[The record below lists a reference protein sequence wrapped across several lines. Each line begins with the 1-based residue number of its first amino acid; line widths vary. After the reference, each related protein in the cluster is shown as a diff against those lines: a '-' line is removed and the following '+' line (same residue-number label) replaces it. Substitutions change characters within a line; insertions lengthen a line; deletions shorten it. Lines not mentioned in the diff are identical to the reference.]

1 MKEGLIEKFSQ
12 NVNLKEELLRTFD
25 AIIVEAS
32 PYDKIWELVLTKQ
45 MQNKIVER

>member
-25 AIIVEAS
+25 AILVEVL
-32 PYDKIWELVLTKQ
+32 PYDKI
-45 MQNKIVER
+45 